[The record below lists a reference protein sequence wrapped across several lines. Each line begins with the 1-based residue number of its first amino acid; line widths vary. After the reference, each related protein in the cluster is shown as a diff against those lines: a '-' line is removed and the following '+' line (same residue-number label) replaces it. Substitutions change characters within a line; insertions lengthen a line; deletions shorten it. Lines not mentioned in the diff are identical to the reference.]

1 MTDESGPHLSIVRGD
16 ASPEEIAALVA
27 VVTARVRAA
36 RAADGAAAAG
46 QRPDSAWRRSARAPR
61 RIAEPGPGAWRRSL
75 HPG

>member
-1 MTDESGPHLSIVRGD
+1 M
-16 ASPEEIAALVA
+16 
-27 VVTARVRAA
+27 VTARVRAA